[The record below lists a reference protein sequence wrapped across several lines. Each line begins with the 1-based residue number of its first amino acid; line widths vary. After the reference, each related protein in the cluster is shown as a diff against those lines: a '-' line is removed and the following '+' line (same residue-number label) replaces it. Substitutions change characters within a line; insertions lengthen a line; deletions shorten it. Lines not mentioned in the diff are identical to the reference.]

1 MAKVEIVNDGG
12 ALYTYTIVGMDLH
25 IRAFGETS
33 LEEVLSAPAVSGSK
47 LNVVFH
53 PRILKPVELKT
64 IGYHIFEGKD
74 SNYLLVGEML
84 GIAKKAETKFNQWFE
99 EGPSIIMSAPGS
111 RYSDVLENFYRALQ
125 KIRQYC
131 KTQANLAGK
140 AKDFK
145 LSKAWRKEYRR
156 WWIDDP
162 EPIDKG
168 NGKLVYDHRT
178 SWDKSLWKS
187 IQNQSGISH
196 LNRKDLINDV
206 EYVGKGRYRI
216 VTK

>member
-1 MAKVEIVNDGG
+1 MAKIEIMKDEFNG
-12 ALYTYTIVGMDLH
+12 ALFTAEFVGTDLH
-25 IRAFGETS
+25 IRAFGDTS
-33 LEEVLSAPAVSGSK
+33 LEELVAAPSLKGY
-47 LNVVFH
+47 NVVIR
-53 PRILKPVELKT
+53 PRILKPVELT
-64 IGYHIFEGKD
+64 TVGYHIFEGKD

-84 GIAKKAETKFNQWFE
+84 GIAKKAEAKFTQWLE

-111 RYSDVLENFYRALQ
+111 RYSDVLENFYRCLQ

-156 WWIDDP
+156 WWIDNP

-168 NGKLVYDHRT
+168 DGKLVYDHRT
-178 SWDKSLWKS
+178 SWDKALWKS

-196 LNRKDLINDV
+196 LNHKDLVNDV